1 MIDKA
6 VIVRRLTALD
16 EYYSDLIEARDISF
30 EKFSSNKVSRR
41 YIERTLH
48 MAIEACLDV
57 ANHIISY
64 EGFRESINNQDTF
77 AVLQENGILDDELAD
92 QLKEMAKFR
101 NVLVHDYL
109 RVRADIV
116 YGILQDRLEDL
127 RQFGSVIQSIFL

>member
-57 ANHIISY
+57 ANHI
-64 EGFRESINNQDTF
+64 NNQDTF
-77 AVLQENGILDDELAD
+77 AVLQENGVLDDELAD

-127 RQFGSVIQSIFL
+127 RQFGSAIQSIFL